1 MKRTRAISHFWIWF
15 QRHSARYRHLSWAR
29 SKKEFIF
36 WYDELQMHAM
46 AYCKLLSVDLYTP
59 SSGKAQLIITANGRR
74 LGFRRAEQLAN
85 RAPEIENWTV
95 IALRQPKPAN
105 EIMQW
110 VESKVDIDISK
121 IWFQAATQQFPD
133 VYPIKIFVEYILPD
147 KEWEVHEHVMQ
158 IIEHLVGEKVA
169 AMNIEVAEVDS
180 RCNASKRQ
188 RLRPLA
194 ELPEF
199 MADKTGMLK
208 IGADGRLKHIIN
220 EP

>member
-1 MKRTRAISHFWIWF
+1 MKYTRAISHFWIWF
-15 QRHSARYRHLSWAR
+15 QRHSSKYRHLTCAR
-29 SKKEFIF
+29 SNKEFLF
-36 WYDELQMHAM
+36 WYDELQMHAR
-46 AYCKLLSVDLYTP
+46 AFCKLLSVDLYIP
-59 SSGKAQLIITANGRR
+59 PNGKAQLIITANGRK

-95 IALRQPKPAN
+95 IALRQPKPPDQ
-105 EIMQW
+105 IMQW
-110 VESKVDIDISK
+110 VGSKVDIDISK
-121 IWFQAATQQFPD
+121 IWFQAATPQFPD

-147 KEWEVHEHVMQ
+147 KEWEVHEYAMQ

-169 AMNIEVAEVDS
+169 VMNIEVVEVDS

-199 MADKTGMLK
+199 MADKTGILK